1 MPETLVTR
9 VTNFQIV
16 EKYWHTKLKL
26 AFNVVIS
33 FYVHLSKMKRSR
45 EENLERWVIDA
56 LDEPFTESQV
66 IQNKTM

>member
-1 MPETLVTR
+1 M
-9 VTNFQIV
+9 
-16 EKYWHTKLKL
+16 KL

-33 FYVHLSKMKRSR
+33 FYVHLSKMKRSL

-66 IQNKTM
+66 IQNKTT